1 MEEKRNEQVSAGEQF
16 WRSLNELEQS
26 PEFEALLQQEFPRQ
40 AAPLGNFVSRRQFL
54 RLMGA
59 SMALAGLS
67 ACGYK
72 PQGPIISR
80 PKTPEDRLTG
90 ISHYY
95 ATAVLTNGYGFGVLG
110 RVYEGRPVKLEGNPD
125 HPTSLGATDAIVQAQ
140 ILDLYDPDR
149 SQNVLRFGR
158 IETWRAFE
166 ADIQNALAQ
175 QAAKGGAGIRILT
188 GRVVSPTLA
197 AQIRK
202 FLQTYPQAKWYQY
215 EPINRDNVYEGAR
228 LAFGEWLNPIY
239 RLRNAKVIVA
249 LDSDFLYTEPGAV
262 RYAREFADGRRIR
275 EGQTEMNR
283 LYVAEPMFTVT
294 GMTADERLPI
304 RSSRIARLLYEI
316 AKLVGAPVQA
326 TVEGELTETE
336 QKWAQVAA
344 GDLVEHRGQSLVIV
358 GEAQPPAVHAMAH
371 AINAHLG
378 NLGKT
383 VVFTAPPEE
392 QPVLHQEQIRQL
404 AQDLANNAVE
414 VLIMLGGVNPAY
426 NAPVDL
432 KFGELI
438 PKVPLSVHHG
448 MYVDETAALCVW
460 HLPESHP
467 FEAWGDVR
475 AFDGTVTIQQPLIY
489 PLYPNT
495 RTALEVMALLNGAPA
510 ETFKLVQDHWKQAKL
525 APEAQFDAVW
535 RKGVHDG
542 VLPRTAKPVKQ
553 VALKQ
558 TPLVV
563 QSPIYDLAPVQAG
576 VKTYEVRFAP
586 DPTVYDGRFANNAW
600 LQELPKPVTRVC
612 WDNLAYMSL
621 KTFEELG
628 LRRKGTWAFFE
639 DASFVQGDAPI
650 VTLSVNGYAMR
661 VAAYPIP
668 GHADDCITLHL
679 GYGRTR
685 AGEKGSGTGFNAYLL
700 RTSDA
705 PWIRTG
711 VEVIPQPERYPIAR
725 TEEHHLIDT
734 RQKNGITLDST
745 DHRPIILTGSLEEF
759 KKDPELKDK
768 PHRKGY
774 ERMHPSM
781 YPERWQY
788 ERYEN
793 PDNYR
798 YAWAMVIDPTVCTG
812 CSACVTACQAE
823 NNIPVVGK
831 TEVMRGR
838 EMLWLRIDRYFK
850 GKVENPRVYQ
860 VPIPCMQCE
869 NAPCEVV
876 CPVAATVHDHEG
888 LNVMV
893 YNRCVGTRYCSNNCP
908 YKVRR
913 FNFYRYSYMKSPVL
927 HLLQNPDVTVRGRG
941 VMEKCTYCVQRISKA
956 RIAAKRENRPI
967 RDGEVVPACQQACPT
982 QAIVFGNLNDPNA
995 RVTQLRKQPHNFSI
1009 LGELNTRPRT
1019 TYLAKIDNPHP
1030 ELSGVEAD
1038 HATDH

>member
-1 MEEKRNEQVSAGEQF
+1 MEEKRNGQVGAGEQF
-16 WRSLNELEQS
+16 WRSLDELEQS

-40 AAPLGNFVSRRQFL
+40 ATPLGNFVSRRQFL

-215 EPINRDNVYEGAR
+215 EPINRDSVYEGAR

-294 GMTADERLPI
+294 GMTADEHLPI
-304 RSSRIARLLYEI
+304 RSSKIARLLYEI

-404 AQDLANNAVE
+404 AQD
-414 VLIMLGGVNPAY
+414 
-426 NAPVDL
+426 
-432 KFGELI
+432 
-438 PKVPLSVHHG
+438 
-448 MYVDETAALCVW
+448 
-460 HLPESHP
+460 
-467 FEAWGDVR
+467 
-475 AFDGTVTIQQPLIY
+475 
-489 PLYPNT
+489 
-495 RTALEVMALLNGAPA
+495 
-510 ETFKLVQDHWKQAKL
+510 
-525 APEAQFDAVW
+525 
-535 RKGVHDG
+535 
-542 VLPRTAKPVKQ
+542 
-553 VALKQ
+553 
-558 TPLVV
+558 
-563 QSPIYDLAPVQAG
+563 
-576 VKTYEVRFAP
+576 
-586 DPTVYDGRFANNAW
+586 
-600 LQELPKPVTRVC
+600 
-612 WDNLAYMSL
+612 
-621 KTFEELG
+621 
-628 LRRKGTWAFFE
+628 
-639 DASFVQGDAPI
+639 
-650 VTLSVNGYAMR
+650 
-661 VAAYPIP
+661 
-668 GHADDCITLHL
+668 IT
-679 GYGRTR
+679 
-685 AGEKGSGTGFNAYLL
+685 N
-700 RTSDA
+700 
-705 PWIRTG
+705 
-711 VEVIPQPERYPIAR
+711 
-725 TEEHHLIDT
+725 
-734 RQKNGITLDST
+734 
-745 DHRPIILTGSLEEF
+745 
-759 KKDPELKDK
+759 
-768 PHRKGY
+768 
-774 ERMHPSM
+774 
-781 YPERWQY
+781 
-788 ERYEN
+788 
-793 PDNYR
+793 
-798 YAWAMVIDPTVCTG
+798 
-812 CSACVTACQAE
+812 
-823 NNIPVVGK
+823 
-831 TEVMRGR
+831 
-838 EMLWLRIDRYFK
+838 
-850 GKVENPRVYQ
+850 
-860 VPIPCMQCE
+860 
-869 NAPCEVV
+869 
-876 CPVAATVHDHEG
+876 
-888 LNVMV
+888 
-893 YNRCVGTRYCSNNCP
+893 
-908 YKVRR
+908 
-913 FNFYRYSYMKSPVL
+913 
-927 HLLQNPDVTVRGRG
+927 
-941 VMEKCTYCVQRISKA
+941 
-956 RIAAKRENRPI
+956 
-967 RDGEVVPACQQACPT
+967 
-982 QAIVFGNLNDPNA
+982 
-995 RVTQLRKQPHNFSI
+995 
-1009 LGELNTRPRT
+1009 
-1019 TYLAKIDNPHP
+1019 
-1030 ELSGVEAD
+1030 
-1038 HATDH
+1038 

>member
-1 MEEKRNEQVSAGEQF
+1 MEETRNESQGAGERF
-16 WRSLNELEQS
+16 WRSLDELEQS
-26 PEFEALLQQEFPRQ
+26 PDFEALLQQEFPRQ

-249 LDSDFLYTEPGAV
+249 LDSDFLYNEPGAV

-275 EGQTEMNR
+275 EGQTDMNR

-294 GMTADERLPI
+294 GMTADEHLPI
-304 RSSRIARLLYEI
+304 RSSKIARLLYEI
-316 AKLVGAPVQA
+316 AKLIDAPVQA

-432 KFGELI
+432 KFSELI
-438 PKVPLSVHHG
+438 PKVPFSVHHG
-448 MYVDETAALCVW
+448 MYVDETAALAVW

-475 AFDGTVTIQQPLIY
+475 AFDGTVSIQQPLIY

-495 RTALEVMALLNGAPA
+495 RTALEVMAQLNGAPA

-553 VALKQ
+553 VALKA

-576 VKTYEVRFAP
+576 IKTYEVRFAP

-639 DASFVQGDAPI
+639 DASFVRGDAPI
-650 VTLSVNGYAMR
+650 ITLSVNGQAMR

-700 RTSDA
+700 RQRRAVDPNGRGGHPA
-705 PWIRTG
+705 
-711 VEVIPQPERYPIAR
+711 AR
-725 TEEHHLIDT
+725 TLPSRPHGGAPPHRHAPEKRHHAG
-734 RQKNGITLDST
+734 Q
-745 DHRPIILTGSLEEF
+745 HRP
-759 KKDPELKDK
+759 P
-768 PHRKGY
+768 PH
-774 ERMHPSM
+774 HPHGL
-781 YPERWQY
+781 
-788 ERYEN
+788 
-793 PDNYR
+793 
-798 YAWAMVIDPTVCTG
+798 A
-812 CSACVTACQAE
+812 
-823 NNIPVVGK
+823 
-831 TEVMRGR
+831 GR
-838 EMLWLRIDRYFK
+838 
-850 GKVENPRVYQ
+850 
-860 VPIPCMQCE
+860 
-869 NAPCEVV
+869 
-876 CPVAATVHDHEG
+876 
-888 LNVMV
+888 
-893 YNRCVGTRYCSNNCP
+893 
-908 YKVRR
+908 
-913 FNFYRYSYMKSPVL
+913 
-927 HLLQNPDVTVRGRG
+927 
-941 VMEKCTYCVQRISKA
+941 VQ
-956 RIAAKRENRPI
+956 E
-967 RDGEVVPACQQACPT
+967 
-982 QAIVFGNLNDPNA
+982 
-995 RVTQLRKQPHNFSI
+995 
-1009 LGELNTRPRT
+1009 RPRT
-1019 TYLAKIDNPHP
+1019 ERQAAPQGLRA
-1030 ELSGVEAD
+1030 
-1038 HATDH
+1038 HAPVDVP

>member
-1 MEEKRNEQVSAGEQF
+1 MEETRNELKGAGEQF
-16 WRSLNELEQS
+16 WRSLDELEQS

-294 GMTADERLPI
+294 GMTADEHLPI
-304 RSSRIARLLYEI
+304 RSSKIARLLYEI

-495 RTALEVMALLNGAPA
+495 RTALEVMAQLNGAPA

-542 VLPRTAKPVKQ
+542 ILPRTAKPVKQ

-563 QSPIYDLAPVQAG
+563 QSPIYELAPVQAG

-639 DASFVQGDAPI
+639 DASFVKGDAPI
-650 VTLSVNGYAMR
+650 VTLSVNGQATR
-661 VAAYPIP
+661 FAAYPIP

-700 RTSDA
+700 RASDT

-711 VEVIPQPERYPIAR
+711 VEVIPQPERYPVAR

-745 DHRPIILTGSLEEF
+745 DHRPIILTGLLEEF
-759 KKDPELKDK
+759 KKDPQLKDK

-774 ERMHPSM
+774 EWKHKSM

-788 ERYEN
+788 E
-793 PDNYR
+793 
-798 YAWAMVIDPTVCTG
+798 T
-812 CSACVTACQAE
+812 
-823 NNIPVVGK
+823 
-831 TEVMRGR
+831 
-838 EMLWLRIDRYFK
+838 L
-850 GKVENPRVYQ
+850 
-860 VPIPCMQCE
+860 
-869 NAPCEVV
+869 
-876 CPVAATVHDHEG
+876 
-888 LNVMV
+888 
-893 YNRCVGTRYCSNNCP
+893 
-908 YKVRR
+908 
-913 FNFYRYSYMKSPVL
+913 
-927 HLLQNPDVTVRGRG
+927 
-941 VMEKCTYCVQRISKA
+941 
-956 RIAAKRENRPI
+956 
-967 RDGEVVPACQQACPT
+967 
-982 QAIVFGNLNDPNA
+982 
-995 RVTQLRKQPHNFSI
+995 
-1009 LGELNTRPRT
+1009 
-1019 TYLAKIDNPHP
+1019 
-1030 ELSGVEAD
+1030 
-1038 HATDH
+1038 